1 MLADPQPDAAMNM
14 PRIQVALRTV
24 LPVAALLT
32 LVTVTAVGAQQGLPE
47 SASLGEQSLR
57 PYWHVFV
64 AYAIAV
70 TLIGGWAVSI
80 ARRLRAIEDRLVD

>member
-1 MLADPQPDAAMNM
+1 VLADPQPDAAMNM

-24 LPVAALLT
+24 LPVALLT

-47 SASLGEQSLR
+47 PASLGEQSLR

-70 TLIGGWAVSI
+70 TLIGAWAVSI